1 MEMVNPKRN
10 THHTQAHITSHHIT
24 HAQAQGRKEGTK
36 ARTDGGREV
45 NIAIDRGKGKDKEK
59 KRHQFYKFCI
69 IVMVIYGPL
78 IMLLATG
85 QETVTYLPIY
95 SQE

>member
-1 MEMVNPKRN
+1 MVNPKRN

-59 KRHQFYKFCI
+59 KKTSILQILHNSNGYLRTTNN
-69 IVMVIYGPL
+69 
-78 IMLLATG
+78 ATG
-85 QETVTYLPIY
+85 NRSGNSNIPTNI
-95 SQE
+95 

>member
-1 MEMVNPKRN
+1 MEMVNPKCN
-10 THHTQAHITSHHIT
+10 THHTQAHITSHHTT
-24 HAQAQGRKEGTK
+24 HAQAQGRKEGT
-36 ARTDGGREV
+36 DGRREG
-45 NIAIDRGKGKDKEK
+45 GKYCNRQREGKRKRK